1 MTNWLG
7 KNFWLKIVSLAL
19 AIITWYYVAEESR
32 HMPGEER
39 LPFWVSYTQAN
50 VVKEVKIVPVIV
62 GHPAENYVLRS
73 DNITV
78 KPDTT
83 FIMGPKRIVDKIGSL
98 RTWQIDVTGQ
108 NKTCTLMAPLEL
120 VKGVRFY
127 GSGGIVDVT
136 IPIEKAR

>member
-1 MTNWLG
+1 MMNWLG

-19 AIITWYYVAEESR
+19 AIITWYYVAEELR

-62 GHPAENYVLRS
+62 GHPAESYVMRS
-73 DNITV
+73 ENITV

-83 FIMGPKRIVDKIGSL
+83 FIMGPKRVVDKIGSL
-98 RTWQIDVTGQ
+98 RTWQIDITGQ

-136 IPIEKAR
+136 IPIEKAQ

>member
-1 MTNWLG
+1 MTNRHG
-7 KNFWLKIVSLAL
+7 KNLWIKIISLAL
-19 AIITWYYVAEESR
+19 AIIIWYYVTEELR
-32 HMPGEER
+32 HATGEER
-39 LPFWVSYTQAN
+39 LPFWVSYTQSN

-62 GHPAENYVLRS
+62 GRPAANYVLRS
-73 DNITV
+73 QNITV

-83 FIMGPKRIVDKIGSL
+83 FIMGPKRIVDRIASL
-98 RTWQIDVTGQ
+98 RTWQVDVTGQ
-108 NKTCTLMAPLEL
+108 NKTFTLMAPLEL

>member
-1 MTNWLG
+1 MTNRTG
-7 KNFWLKIVSLAL
+7 KNFWLKIMSLIL
-19 AIITWYYVAEESR
+19 AIIAWYYVTEDLR

-62 GHPAENYVLRS
+62 GHPAKSYVLHS
-73 DNITV
+73 ENITV

-108 NKTCTLMAPLEL
+108 NRTRSLTAPLEL

-127 GSGGIVDVT
+127 GSSGIVDVT
-136 IPIEKAR
+136 IPIEKAQ

>member
-1 MTNWLG
+1 MTGWLG
-7 KNFWLKIVSLAL
+7 KNFWLKIISLIL
-19 AIITWYYVAEESR
+19 AIISWSYVAEELR

-50 VVKEVKIVPVIV
+50 VIKEVKVIPVII
-62 GHPAENYVLRS
+62 GHPAENYVVRAE
-73 DNITV
+73 NIKV

-98 RTWQIDVTGQ
+98 RTWKIDVTGQ
-108 NKTCTLMAPLEL
+108 NKTCSLMVPLEL
-120 VKGVRFY
+120 VKGVSLY

-136 IPIEKAR
+136 IPIEKAQ